1 MVTHLIEEKV
11 WVENLRIMVT
21 EVTLVLELELEL
33 NI

>member
-21 EVTLVLELELEL
+21 EVTLVLELEL